1 MSQQGETALPEFD
14 LNKGVGRKLQLQ
26 KYRRAVVLCVVDMED
41 FDGSLPRQALQE
53 LLGPLA
59 TNAYQEAGY
68 RLVIAANKVDL
79 FPPQATQARLQVTM

>member
-1 MSQQGETALPEFD
+1 
-14 LNKGVGRKLQLQ
+14 
-26 KYRRAVVLCVVDMED
+26 MED

-59 TNAYQEAGY
+59 QSDTYQDAGY

-79 FPPQATQARLQVTM
+79 FPPQATQSRLQVSTTALAELHC